1 MSQSRA
7 RVLRKHEFS
16 FNNNSSSAQRKEIS
30 PLFSVSQKFE
40 NMAYRVPLLAGIYYN
55 MFYRAMLDRELK
67 MAGLQ
72 PGSKVLH
79 IGCGPYPYTA
89 IFLARKGCLVE
100 GWDCNYGAVHK
111 ARRLVEKFKLNNK
124 IKITLCDGCSADSSD
139 CDAIWLSLNICP
151 KVKVI
156 NKAFQSLKEGGL
168 LVYRN
173 LPRWMAGSYRE
184 VAACSW
190 PEEHEVQQGAS
201 LFGSQSIVIKK
212 VDQKMKVDP
221 VLTGRQNNGTNML
234 VINNIGLVSGRQ

>member
-1 MSQSRA
+1 MTQSRA
-7 RVLRKHEFS
+7 KVLKKHECS
-16 FNNNSSSAQRKEIS
+16 LSTNSSSAQYKEVS

-40 NMAYRVPLLAGIYYN
+40 NMAYHFPLLARIYYN
-55 MFYRAMLDRELK
+55 MFYRSMLARELK
-67 MAGLQ
+67 MADLQ

-89 IFLARKGCLVE
+89 IFLARKGYLVE
-100 GWDCNYGAVHK
+100 GWDCNHGAVHK

-124 IKITLCDGCSADSSD
+124 IKITLCDGNKIDSSD
-139 CDAIWLSLNICP
+139 CDAVWLSLNICP
-151 KVKVI
+151 KEKVI

-173 LPRWMAGSYRE
+173 LPRWMAGGYRE
-184 VAACSW
+184 VSACSW
-190 PEEHEVQQGAS
+190 PEEHEVQLGAS

-212 VDQKMKVDP
+212 ADQKMKANP

-234 VINNIGLVSGRQ
+234 VNNNMALASGRQ